1 MNGGPKKENM
11 NTAGLF
17 VTGTDTEVGK
27 TYVTCLIARE
37 AASAGV
43 RVGVYKP
50 VCSGRVPGAERWQDV
65 ETLWESLGG
74 RYEKDRICPQ
84 RFSAPLAPP
93 VAARREG
100 RTVDGEL
107 LRSGAA
113 WWEGRV
119 ELLLV
124 EGVGG
129 LLCPLTETEN
139 VADLA
144 GDLGYPLIVVARR
157 GLGTINH
164 TLLTV
169 EAARRRGLAVAGI
182 LFNEVDPPRGSP
194 AEETNP
200 AEVAARCEVP
210 VLGVV
215 PHGGTAGL
223 LQDGRPIRMDW
234 TSLGGRR
241 PDSAETGSRVIE
253 D

>member
-1 MNGGPKKENM
+1 MNGGAKKESM

-17 VTGTDTEVGK
+17 ITGTDTEIGK

-37 AASAGV
+37 AASRGV

-50 VCSGRVPGAERWQDV
+50 ACSGSVSGPVWEDV
-65 ETLWESLGG
+65 EALFESLGG

-129 LLCPLTETEN
+129 LLSPLTETES

-144 GDLGYPLIVVARR
+144 GDLGYPLIVVAGR

-169 EAARRRGLAVAGI
+169 EAARQRGLAVAGI

-223 LQDGRPIRMDW
+223 LQQGRPIKIDW
-234 TSLGGRR
+234 KSLGGRR
-241 PDSAETGSRVIE
+241 PDSAETSDVKSAT